1 MMNSPHGWSAW
12 NIYGLF
18 HLYEL
23 TGEVRYLERG
33 MNAMGA
39 CAQLMGLDGTLRWA
53 FVPDPQ
59 RQTRVFVKDEAAAAQ
74 GRVAGRHAERT
85 IGEEYVPMISS
96 WWTAPPHTQVS
107 ATPPWAAR

>member
-1 MMNSPHGWSAW
+1 
-12 NIYGLF
+12 
-18 HLYEL
+18 
-23 TGEVRYLERG
+23 

-74 GRVAGRHAERT
+74 GRWPADM
-85 IGEEYVPMISS
+85 PS
-96 WWTAPPHTQVS
+96 APS
-107 ATPPWAAR
+107 ARNTCR